1 MSDKPQFE
9 HPSDTQPRRSRAFP
23 RARLPCPPVAHASVP
38 GFENI
43 RLCTDSAEAG
53 LVSAA
58 DHLSMPRSAWA
69 SGRYD
74 ILALSGGAAGGA
86 YGAGAIAGWSE
97 TGTRPAF
104 ALVTGVSTG
113 ALIAPL
119 AFLGPQWDHKLKEAY
134 TGGYAQSLLSPRRVA
149 APFSGGLISS
159 RSLDELIAPFIDAE
173 LIEAVA
179 TEHARGRRLLV
190 STTDLDRQEPS
201 VWDMGAI
208 ASHGG
213 EAALNLF
220 RDVLVAS
227 ASLPG
232 IFAPRRIRVEHEGQ
246 FYEEM
251 HVDGGVASPLF
262 LMPTALMQWQNIGRR
277 LRGGRVH
284 VLINTVLDPDP
295 ITTSPNIAAVMTR
308 SFEAMLRFSYRQALT
323 TATTLCASRGIPLNV
338 ASIPPSTERG
348 HAMNFETAAMERLF
362 EAGRERARSGH
373 LWSTAVTPSGLGR
386 WKDHL
391 LK

>member
-1 MSDKPQFE
+1 MSDT
-9 HPSDTQPRRSRAFP
+9 PSSDPAARRSRPFV
-23 RARLPCPPVAHASVP
+23 RGRLECPPVANAGVP
-38 GFENI
+38 GFKNI

-58 DHLSMPRSAWA
+58 DHLSLPRSGWA

-74 ILALSGGAAGGA
+74 ILALSGGAADGA
-86 YGAGAIAGWSE
+86 YGAGAITGWSE
-97 TGTRPAF
+97 TGTRPEF

-134 TGGYAQSLLSPRRVA
+134 TGGHAQSLLSPRRVA

-173 LIEAVA
+173 LIKAVA
-179 TEHARGRRLLV
+179 AEHARGRRLLV
-190 STTDLDRQEPS
+190 TTTDLDRQEPS

-232 IFAPRRIRVEHEGQ
+232 IFSPRRIITEHEGQ
-246 FYEEM
+246 RYEEM

-262 LMPTALMQWQNIGRR
+262 LMPTALMQWQNLGRR
-277 LRGGRVH
+277 LKGGRVH

-295 ITTSPNIAAVMTR
+295 RTTPPNIAAVLTR
-308 SFEAMLRFSYRQALT
+308 SFEAMLRFSYRQALS
-323 TATTLCASRGIPLNV
+323 TAITLCAARGIPLKL
-338 ASIPPSTERG
+338 ASIPPSAERG
-348 HAMNFETAAMERLF
+348 HAMNFETAAMARLF
-362 EAGRERARSGH
+362 EAGRQRASSGE
-373 LWSTAVTPSGLGR
+373 LWTTAVAPTGFER
-386 WKDHL
+386 WKDSL